1 MEITIFSYFAE
12 DSALILSEDGVH
24 VLETKISYLSGT
36 AGCGC
41 ADVVLFTKATL
52 LYIKKNKLK

>member
-1 MEITIFSYFAE
+1 MGITIFSYFAE

-36 AGCGC
+36 AGCGR

-52 LYIKKNKLK
+52 LYIKKK